1 MSLWVRNVRK
11 KCKKY
16 GPIAVPTQECIF
28 GKHDQWTIKLA
39 SDLWP
44 VIRFRQKWS
53 IWVGSRC
60 TRQCRHV
67 LAKGRR
73 LSRPLDEVRLLDE
86 VYVPS
91 ARRGPSSRRGI
102 YFIRSARSNLSRTFF
117 SRKMKCRITGRPRYP
132 DHQQP
137 SHKRGRTTARSA
149 TGTSVAPGPPVTHV
163 APLPH
168 PIDPEVRRAC
178 MKVRGGYRTEA
189 RRPPYPPPGPMPLP
203 TYVHGA
209 PGVHMQG
216 DPEATEVPV
225 PGEQVSVCTCPTAV
239 YCVEI
244 VGSIRRRFF
253 STSSS

>member
-1 MSLWVRNVRK
+1 MVRAPCSHQPRL
-11 KCKKY
+11 
-16 GPIAVPTQECIF
+16 G
-28 GKHDQWTIKLA
+28 
-39 SDLWP
+39 
-44 VIRFRQKWS
+44 
-53 IWVGSRC
+53 IWYSGRVSVHETMPACSGSR
-60 TRQCRHV
+60 TSSIPSGRHT
-67 LAKGRR
+67 
-73 LSRPLDEVRLLDE
+73 
-86 VYVPS
+86 PS

-189 RRPPYPPPGPMPLP
+189 RRPPYPPPGPMHHANLRARGAGSAYAGRPGGHGGARAGRAYVRVYLP
-203 TYVHGA
+203 DGC
-209 PGVHMQG
+209 
-216 DPEATEVPV
+216 
-225 PGEQVSVCTCPTAV
+225 S
-239 YCVEI
+239 
-244 VGSIRRRFF
+244 
-253 STSSS
+253 